1 MMAVAE
7 IAISEGKSAGETQA
21 GSSSGVGKHISLKIM
36 SFSFML
42 ALGSVVLL
50 PVAQAEIIGD
60 KNAPGN
66 QRPAVLNSANG
77 TPTVNI
83 QTPTKGGV
91 SMNQYQK
98 FDVDKKGAIL
108 NNSRGNTQTQLGGWV
123 QGNPF
128 LATGSARVIVNQV
141 NSANPS
147 YLNGYIEV
155 AGQKAEVIIANPAG
169 LRINGG
175 GFINASGV
183 TLTTGT
189 PVVSGAGVDAFRV
202 RGGSIEIGKDG
213 LDTSR
218 ADYTRLISQAM
229 QLKGGI
235 WAKDLKATVGTND
248 VAADGKVTAT
258 EANKGQPVQWGIDVA
273 ELGGMYAGKITL
285 VSTDKGVGVN
295 NAGQMFASAG
305 GVSIDANGL
314 LSNSGSVVA
323 DNKDDKT
330 QAAQISIKS
339 QTVNNRG
346 TLSANDTQTIKSA
359 SLNNSGLIHTADELV
374 LQQQGLLQNSG
385 NIKAARLDL
394 TANQLHNEQGHIT
407 QTGSQGLDVQAK
419 HISNSDGSILGNK
432 PQESGSTGGTGSG
445 GQNPGTGSTGGT
457 GAITTPPS
465 TSTGGGDIAVD
476 TVTPSKT
483 FATGSIKVAEDLQSS
498 GGSVTAN
505 GDVNIVAEQG
515 FSNTN
520 KANVQAKSLTVNKG
534 DFSNAAGKATLEN
547 LNAKVNNFDNSRGE
561 LTVLSTATHIQAA
574 QNFSNQ
580 AGKLSTTGTLKVT
593 AGSIN
598 NQAGSIEV
606 ANAVSLSSQTD
617 LNNHA
622 GKILANQDIVVN
634 AASVDNSSGNI
645 SSNQGDISVE
655 STSGINNKQG
665 VLQADGRVGLDSSG
679 LNNQKGKVLADA
691 VSINSGS
698 ATLNNDQGQIAS
710 VNNIQIRSGALSNQ
724 KGQIQANKAID
735 VDTAGHKV
743 SNQQGKMVA
752 GSQLSINSGLLNNND
767 GLLQAQTDLNV
778 NSHGQ
783 SIHNAQT
790 QAFDSNKPQGMVA
803 ENISLQSG
811 DISGAGNIM
820 VAQDSLNIVAGDIT
834 TPNGM
839 VYAKNKANIS
849 ANNLDVSHG
858 SLQAGDTVDLDLQ
871 AALNNDGGHILADS
885 IKIQAQDVSNQNN
898 LTDKGGIE
906 ANHINLNSATLDN
919 RGGRVVSMEA
929 LPLQVDS
936 HLQNQGGLISSN
948 KALSIQGKPDLII
961 DNGSGSISAVE
972 NLSLISQQLLNSG
985 SVVTNKELS
994 IKVDEVRNSGE
1005 LSAAGKQSIQSQS
1018 LHNSGSI
1025 ASNAQLSIAV
1035 TDLDNQKG
1043 KISADYLEITAKQLQ
1058 NQEGTIAQTGLAG
1071 LDLEAGVLS
1080 NNQGVIGY
1088 HPEDQSAQPAQPNT
1102 GAGAGHTTTGNTT
1115 KPPVTGSGNNTST
1128 GNQTTNPVNPSTP
1141 STGSSVPNGFIKVAG
1156 NLNNDKGGIYANAG
1170 IDLDVSNG
1178 LINKGT
1184 LQLGDLSVKGAQFI
1198 NDGGKLSADALTIA
1212 TQTASNQAGKISV
1225 QKDFSLNST
1234 GFNNQAGEVEVNGN
1248 AHITTG
1254 QLNNQSGS
1262 IEAAGS
1268 QSLQVQDLD
1277 NRKGSIVANQA
1288 LDIQAQGQVLN
1299 QAGVLGSAQGGLNI
1313 VTAGILD
1320 NSAGQVSAANNV
1332 SVTVGSLLNKQGTV
1346 ASSKSLNLHSA
1357 QDINNHA
1364 GSLTADEH
1372 AQITAQN
1379 LDNTSG
1385 QIGAVTGDVS
1395 LNLSGD
1401 LSNGQ
1406 DAGVLD
1412 ANNQVVKGTIA
1423 AAAGK
1428 ALVQAKNIGNDGGV
1442 IYAKNTDIQAQDISN
1457 QSGEI
1462 STADKLNI
1470 NALSLNNSAG
1480 TVFANS
1486 QADIK
1491 LAGMLNNQGGTV
1503 ASLNQLNLHSAGLNN
1518 NTGSIYSTAQGV
1530 SIQSTGLLDNTDGHI
1545 GAKEQLTIQAQG
1557 IHNQRVDQTAKQ
1569 AVLTG
1574 KGINLDVTGVLSN
1587 NGDIYSQADAN
1598 INSTSLNNDHGNLS
1612 ADGKLAVDVLG
1623 NVSNTQGGITANGD
1637 VALAAHN
1644 LDNTAGQIGS
1654 SNGNVGLSLSGDL
1667 NNNADAR
1674 VKDAAGKTIKST
1686 IAAANGQIDINTRN
1700 ASNQGGVI
1708 YAQNT
1713 HLEAQDVNNQSG
1725 EISAANN
1732 VSIGASSVDNRL
1744 GTVFA
1749 QDELTVTVQN
1759 GLNNQVGTVA
1769 AKGKVTVQAGSVDN
1783 RTGSLYSQKNVLDL
1797 KSQGVINNTDGYLA
1811 ADTDLLIAAKALDN
1825 SRTNQNTQQAIVTAN
1840 NVTLNLTDSVRNS
1853 GDVYAKNNAVV
1864 TAQTLNNDAG
1874 NLSAGNKVDIKAQ
1887 NNISNHAG
1895 NVTANNHVSIKGADL
1910 NNTSGQIGS
1919 SNGNVTLAL
1928 SGDLRNDTDAA
1939 VVDKNNHAIKGT
1951 VAAANGVADIKA
1963 SNVSNKGGVIHA
1975 QDTRINTG
1983 KLSNHQGEISAKR
1996 DILLTADSLDS
2007 QAGTIFA
2014 ENTLT
2019 AAVKNA
2025 LSNTQGSHL
2034 GGKGAV
2040 NIQAGSVDNSGGNLY
2055 SVNNALGLHSSGAIN
2070 NADGYVAAA
2079 KDLNLSAA
2087 SLSNQRLDASKK
2099 QAIITADNVILDIT
2113 GVMQNSGDVYA
2124 KGNADLNAQT
2134 LNNDKGNLSA
2144 EKTLAVAVKTDLSNK
2159 EGSLTAGGNATITGR
2174 NLDNTAGQIGSQ
2186 TGNLTLKLTGALSN
2200 DAGSKKGT
2208 IAAAQGVSDIRASSI
2223 SNQGG
2228 AIYAHTTNI
2237 GTGNINNQQGEI
2249 SAIDNVKISASSLY
2263 NKSGTVFAQNGL
2275 DMALSGAI
2283 DSNQAGT
2290 IGASNA
2296 VSLQAASVNNAG
2308 GNVYS
2313 VNQSLALHSKGTV
2326 NNNDGYI
2333 GAKTNLSLTA
2343 SSLDNQ
2349 CLDATKKQANIV
2361 ADNINL
2367 VVAGNVRNSGDIY
2380 AHSLNTLK
2388 AGTLNNREG
2397 NVAAADALNV
2407 TVGGDINNHAGKLN
2421 AGKDI
2426 TLTAQNLDN
2435 TSGTIGST
2443 DGNATINISKQFTNG
2458 TDVNSKDASGNALV
2472 GTVAVSQGKLDF
2484 NAGAINNKDGI
2495 VYAKQADITAKTGN
2509 IENQK
2514 GVIQSAESLSI
2525 RSAKD
2530 VNNAGGNINAK
2541 TTLNLKAQNIDNAA
2555 GQISSDSHNRI
2566 TAATLTNS
2574 HAGQIGTVK
2583 GNLTLDISGQLHNQ
2597 SKGVIAAT
2605 QGTATI
2611 NGQDIHND
2619 DATISADA
2627 LTLTAKNSITNQNQA
2642 TVYANSVNLSSVTL
2656 NNAQATVWSNHGMD
2670 IVTKTLTQSGGK
2682 IQSQDDMSI
2691 KADSLSQ
2698 SNSMLVAKQGNMNLK
2713 IRGDLNNKGNGNG
2726 KDITESGL
2734 ILAGKDLTVT
2744 AGNVNNTQG
2753 NVIAAHIDVNAS
2765 NSVNNQKGQIA
2776 ASNTLVITAKSLT
2789 QSDSATLSAMNGQ
2802 TLTISTVLDNKASTI
2817 VSNNG
2822 LDIDA
2827 QTFINDG
2834 GKIVANNSIAD
2845 ISVTGRLDNRN
2856 DAVIQADTVL
2866 LNANDVHN
2874 NSQASI
2880 NAIKN
2885 MRLSSKT
2892 GLDNQ
2897 GGQLVSQGGMTLN
2910 LNGKALNN
2918 QAGLVSSQQALNV
2931 NASSINNQ
2939 AGSIETAGA
2948 LGLISAGQLNNAAGR
2963 VVGNGIIINTQS
2975 VNNQG
2980 GNVISNAGLSIQNS
2994 ADFNN
2999 NKGYVY
3005 ANTSI
3010 GITAKNITNTE
3021 GTIKSLGNIGLQA
3034 ANQLDN
3040 SKGWIGSNA
3049 DVTLKANKVIN
3060 NDTLDANNIAMGIQ
3074 GNNVSVTT
3082 QSLDNIGGKII
3093 ATDKA
3098 ALLVENQI
3106 NNQKGSI
3113 SSDGQIIMQKSD
3125 GTAMA
3130 LVDNRDGSIVAKD
3143 NTIFKTK
3150 QVLNDG
3156 GELVFGDNLS
3166 LDIAGD
3172 YTQSG
3177 VLQAGN
3183 DANITIGG
3191 HLTNEGTLEAQNNL
3205 NLKANDLTNMDDAK
3219 IVAGQNTNI
3228 NVKNTLNNYG
3238 LIDGTNTTIH
3248 TSKLNNEGEKAR
3260 IYGTHLAIEAD
3271 EINNKASDRNGDGV
3285 LGAGTIAARDRLDIG
3300 AKTIINE
3307 EDALIYS
3314 DGSVHI
3320 GGKLDGNKHV
3330 TGMADSITNSSAT
3343 IESGTDMD
3351 IAAATLVNRD
3361 THVKLGTD
3369 WVLLSQSEHVREV
3382 FGLGYTFG
3390 SNENSVDTSR
3400 WYSEEELWS
3409 PGYEDVLNLYNDPWK
3424 IQNVSTGK
3432 KNPTTYKNEDG
3443 NIRFKVWA
3451 NYGIYLEVKQADG
3464 SWESYS
3470 HWLMRS
3476 GKKTVEQQNVVDAKP
3491 GKIIAGG
3498 SMNISGNKWTNS
3510 DSQIIA
3516 GNAITAKITGGVEN
3530 TSTVTAK
3537 QRITFVGDADTKS
3550 TDNGGSEKFAGQ
3562 GTNCWDGS
3570 ESFYCLQWVES
3581 VYQQGNSDQ
3590 EVLVKQGKDYWVPK
3604 YSDSE
3609 KVHLDQARELAKKGH
3624 NTYLNKNV
3632 PIDNWDVTEKTLLVI
3647 EDLGGSY
3654 DGLHTYIRDDS
3665 AVQVKYKR
3673 EDYNNVTIVDG
3684 DNSVSNSVYQ
3694 EHANINKS
3702 SVNTD
3707 QTKVGS
3713 AGAGTSGTAGKVDG
3727 ESATTTGSASTS
3739 LDAAKTTANLNGKA
3753 ASKSINTVVLN
3764 QQNSEVSGSTQ
3775 TGKKQATSN
3784 TGASVNTAF
3793 SGQNA
3798 ANINGGTVSVDGLQ
3812 ASSNATGANAAN
3824 VAVNSGNNGQT
3835 PTHGGGQ
3842 TAVSGNQ
3849 NIDSVAKN
3857 SQGSGGSQAGQNT
3870 DTQATNNQLTNNQTL
3885 DQTAQTQVGNT
3896 AQDDVRVR
3904 TVFNA
3909 ATVPTQSMYTV
3920 DPNSTGH
3927 LVETDPNFTR
3937 YNKWL
3942 SSDYMLGALNLDP
3955 AKMQKRLGDGY
3966 YEQKLVNQQINQLTG
3981 RAYLNGYSNYEDQYK
3996 ALMSNGLTVAADLNL
4011 TPGVALTQE
4020 QLARL
4025 TSDIVWL
4032 VSQTVTLA
4040 DGSTQTVLVPQV
4052 YVRVQPG
4059 DIDGSGA
4066 LISADVVNLNIA
4078 GNLENKGTIAG
4089 RKAAIITADNIDM
4102 LNGKVVG
4109 GTVALDA
4116 KNNINLMGSQVVA
4129 TDNAYLTAQNIYLGS
4144 TTGTYSSQIENGT
4157 VLDRVAGVYITGTGT
4172 DKGALVLAAKDN
4184 ISLAGAELINASNGI
4199 TQLSAGKDL
4208 TIGSLTTHQNM
4219 DVIQSKDAFNKNRS
4233 TQEIGSNIQTKGDVI
4248 LTSGNDVNIRGSN
4261 ISSQFGIVDIAAK
4274 NDINIETSQNTQFSE
4289 NYFHTKK
4296 KGAFRSSESMGH
4308 GVANVVTN
4316 NASSVDG
4323 VMVNLN
4329 AGNDVNIVGS
4339 NVISDQLTQIQA
4351 GNNVNI
4357 KGAEDTFSQQSES
4370 WSKSSGISGGN
4381 MGLDIGKTREKT
4393 TQTVDSSTHVGS
4405 MVGSLEGNT
4414 NIVAGKQYNQI
4425 GSSVNSPQ
4433 GDVNVVAQSINID
4446 SGKSV
4451 SDTYYKHEYEK
4462 SGLTVALQS
4471 SLISVGTGLKGAID
4485 SGKQGGEVE
4494 NGRVKAMAAA
4504 NASWGAYAAGKDFK
4518 DVGDWLTNTG
4528 GGPKTSGLR
4537 VALTYGEQKN
4547 VSTTTTHSE
4556 TNTASDIRAGGK
4568 VNLVAT
4574 GADKDSNID
4583 IRGSNVAGKQGTNL
4597 FADNEV
4603 NITSS
4608 QDIYQ
4613 EHSENRSAGWNL
4625 GVSVGYEN
4633 GQAALGVTAG
4643 GNYGKGHGT
4652 GDSLNHNNS
4661 HVGDANS
4668 QTNIISGGATNIAG
4682 GQILGKGISLSA
4694 EELNIASL
4702 QNTSKYD
4709 GKQEN
4714 VSAQVTVGYGASASG
4729 EYSKTKVKS
4738 DYASVQEQSG
4748 IIAGD
4753 DGYQIDVK
4761 GNTDLKGAII
4771 TSTKVAEEN
4780 GKNKLNTGSITLTDI
4795 ENHAEFEASGFS
4807 IGASYKPGD
4816 SVKKESNTDSN
4827 NKPGA
4832 SQSVGYA
4839 TEEGKDASITSAGVN
4854 TKNIVITDAEAQKQL
4869 TGQSLEQ
4876 AKDQAYLAINSD
4888 KLDQSTGF
4896 IENNFDKD
4904 KIQKQIDLQVAIS
4917 KDFSQN
4923 VQKAGQE
4930 LNTWQDDLEKANKE
4944 KEEKLQ
4950 SGNLSDEDKNKL
4962 VNEIIENNKK
4972 IDSIDDYKLALNT
4985 IGMALS
4991 APTDSI
4997 AGIAAAAAS
5006 PKLAYEIGQYF
5017 KSQEEINKLTGV
5029 NNGELTT
5036 GQKLAHV
5043 AAHAV
5048 LGAAVAAIGGNDALT
5063 AGLAAGG
5070 AEAAM
5075 PVISKWLYQTDDPEK
5090 LTAEQKSTLTSI
5102 AGLIGTGVGLS
5113 TGGSVT
5119 DVAAGSQL
5127 AQNAVDNNFLTKKQ
5141 VQLINLEL
5149 VNCALL
5155 SNGECNRVDEILYGA
5170 KKKSSAN
5177 IALIEKY
5184 MLEGNV
5190 KAIEALLAQTAS
5202 SLEVNALIPKNYG
5215 PGNELPRRQD
5225 NVKIFEST
5233 KGQYSI
5239 FGTDLE
5245 QAKES
5250 QDFRSKYCGGLS
5262 ASQCNALT
5270 KSAWDTQY
5278 TKYYA
5283 VMAVTT
5289 LMSGVRPNNIPKL
5302 KDLPSATVNNLKAGL
5317 PKPVTI
5323 KPKPIKNN
5331 ATDGEMV
5338 TTTGAVKVEKNLS
5351 VTTLNKIPNNTLN
5364 TDIIRANINPLL
5376 KNRIDPN
5383 NISIAVATVTNS
5395 RGQTINLIAVSG
5407 QSLKGNAPSTVT
5419 INGKNYQVVN
5429 TDSGSIG
5436 SYVYA
5441 LPNKTNY
5448 NHAEIKLASY
5458 LQDNYKGQRI
5468 NVNMAIQNTSRRS
5481 VGMCN
5486 GCSQS
5491 MPDFARQN
5499 RNFNI
5504 KIYEGST
5511 MRNP

>member
-21 GSSSGVGKHISLKIM
+21 GSSSGTSTGKHISLKVM

-66 QRPAVLNSANG
+66 QRPTVLNSANG

-83 QTPTKGGV
+83 QTPSKGGV

-169 LRINGG
+169 LSINGG

-202 RGGSIEIGKDG
+202 RGGSITVGKDG
-213 LDTSR
+213 LDTSG
-218 ADYTRLISQAM
+218 ADYTRLISQAL

-235 WAKDLKATVGTND
+235 WAKDLKATMGTND
-248 VAADGKVTAT
+248 VAADGKVTVT

-285 VSTDKGVGVN
+285 ISTDKGVGVN

-339 QTVNNRG
+339 QTVNNSG
-346 TLSANDTQTIKSA
+346 TLSANDTQTIQSA

-385 NIKAARLDL
+385 NLKAARLDL

-419 HISNSDGSILGNK
+419 HISNSDGSVLGNK
-432 PQESGSTGGTGSG
+432 PQESGTTGGTSTGSG
-445 GQNPGTGSTGGT
+445 GQNPGTGT
-457 GAITTPPS
+457 ITTPPS

-483 FATGSIKVAEDLQSS
+483 FATGSIKVVEDLLSS

-534 DFSNAAGKATLEN
+534 DFSNALGKATLEN

-574 QNFSNQ
+574 QDFSNQ

-617 LNNHA
+617 LNNQA
-622 GKILANQDIVVN
+622 GKILANQDIVVT
-634 AASVDNSSGNI
+634 AASIDNSSGNI

-655 STSGINNKQG
+655 STSSINNKQG

-679 LNNQKGKVLADA
+679 LNNQQGKVLADA

-803 ENISLQSG
+803 ENINLQSG

-839 VYAKNKANIS
+839 VYAKNKANIT
-849 ANNLDVSHG
+849 ANSLDVSHG
-858 SLQAGDTVDLDLQ
+858 SLQAGDTVDLGLQ
-871 AALNNDGGHILADS
+871 AALNNDGGHILANS
-885 IKIQAQDVSNQNN
+885 IKIQAQNVSNQNN

-929 LPLQVDS
+929 LPLQVGS

-972 NLSLISQQLLNSG
+972 NLSLVSQQLLSSG

-994 IKVDEVRNSGE
+994 IKADGVRNSGE
-1005 LSAAGKQSIQSQS
+1005 LSAAGKQAIHSQS

-1043 KISADYLEITAKQLQ
+1043 NISADHLQITAKQLQ

-1071 LDLEAGVLS
+1071 LALEAGVLS

-1088 HPEDQSAQPAQPNT
+1088 HPEDQSAQSAQPNT
-1102 GAGAGHTTTGNTT
+1102 GAGAGHATTGNTT
-1115 KPPVTGSGNNTST
+1115 KPPVTGSGNNTSL

-1178 LINKGT
+1178 LINKGA

-1234 GFNNQAGEVEVNGN
+1234 GFNNQAGEVAVNGN

-1254 QLNNQSGS
+1254 QLSNQSGS

-1346 ASSKSLNLHSA
+1346 ASSKTLNLHSA
-1357 QDINNHA
+1357 QDINNHG

-1428 ALVQAKNIGNDGGV
+1428 AKVQAKNIGNDRGV

-1462 STADKLNI
+1462 SSADKLNI

-1503 ASLNQLNLHSAGLNN
+1503 ASLNQLNLYSAGLNN
-1518 NTGSIYSTAQGV
+1518 STGSIYSTAQGV
-1530 SIQSTGLLDNTDGHI
+1530 SIQSTGLLDNTDGYI
-1545 GAKEQLTIQAQG
+1545 GAKEQLTIQAQS

-1569 AVLTG
+1569 AILTG

-1587 NGDIYSQADAN
+1587 SGDIYSQADAN

-1623 NVSNTQGGITANGD
+1623 NVSNKQGGITANGD
-1637 VALAAHN
+1637 VALAAFD

-1654 SNGNVGLSLSGDL
+1654 SNGNVGLNLSGDL
-1667 NNNADAR
+1667 NNNTDTS

-1708 YAQNT
+1708 YAQNAR
-1713 HLEAQDVNNQSG
+1713 LQAQDVNNHSG

-1759 GLNNQVGTVA
+1759 GLNNQAGTVA
-1769 AKGKVTVQAGSVDN
+1769 AKGKVSVQAGSVNN
-1783 RTGSLYSQKNVLDL
+1783 RTGSLYSQKNALDL
-1797 KSQGVINNTDGYLA
+1797 KSQGVVNNTDGYLA

-1825 SRTNQNTQQAIVTAN
+1825 SRTNKNTQQAIVTAN

-1874 NLSAGNKVDIKAQ
+1874 NLSAGHTVDIKAQ

-1895 NVTANNHVSIKGADL
+1895 NVTANNHVSIVGADL

-1928 SGDLRNDTDAA
+1928 SGDLLNNTDAA

-1963 SNVSNKGGVIHA
+1963 SNVSNTGGVIHA

-2055 SVNNALGLHSSGAIN
+2055 SVNNVLGLHSSGAIN

-2113 GVMQNSGDVYA
+2113 GAMQNSGDVYA
-2124 KGNADLNAQT
+2124 KGNADVNAQT

-2186 TGNLTLKLTGALSN
+2186 TGNLTLKLKGVLSN

-2237 GTGNINNQQGEI
+2237 STGSINNQKGEI
-2249 SAIDNVKISASSLY
+2249 SAIDDVNISASSLD
-2263 NKSGTVFAQNGL
+2263 NKSGTVFAQNELG
-2275 DMALSGAI
+2275 MVLSGAI
-2283 DSNQAGT
+2283 DFNQAGT

-2296 VSLQAASVNNAG
+2296 VSLQAASVNNAS

-2349 CLDATKKQANIV
+2349 RLDAIKKQANIV
-2361 ADNINL
+2361 ADSINL
-2367 VVAGNVRNSGDIY
+2367 VVAGHVRNSGDIY
-2380 AHSLNTLK
+2380 AHSLNMLK
-2388 AGTLNNREG
+2388 AGTLNNRDG

-2495 VYAKQADITAKTGN
+2495 VYAKQAVITAKTGN
-2509 IENQK
+2509 IDNQD
-2514 GVIQSAESLSI
+2514 GVIQSAESLKIS
-2525 RSAKD
+2525 SAKD
-2530 VNNAGGNINAK
+2530 VNNAGGSINAK

-2555 GQISSDSHNRI
+2555 GQISSDSHNHI

-2574 HAGQIGTVK
+2574 NAGQIGTVK

-2656 NNAQATVWSNHGMD
+2656 NNAQATVWSNHGLD
-2670 IVTKTLTQSGGK
+2670 IITKTLTQSGGK
-2682 IQSQDDMSI
+2682 IQSQDDISI

-2698 SNSMLVAKQGNMNLK
+2698 SNSMLVAKQGNMNLN
-2713 IRGDLNNKGNGNG
+2713 IRGDLSNKGNGNG

-2734 ILAGKDLTVT
+2734 ILAGKDLNVT
-2744 AGNVNNTQG
+2744 ANNVSNTQG
-2753 NVIAAHIDVNAS
+2753 NVIAAHIDLNAN

-2776 ASNTLVITAKSLT
+2776 ASNTLAITAKTLT
-2789 QSDSATLSAMNGQ
+2789 QSDGATMSAMDGLNLQ
-2802 TLTISTVLDNKASTI
+2802 ISTVLDNNASTI

-2827 QTFINDG
+2827 QTLINDS
-2834 GKIVANNSIAD
+2834 GKIIANNSIAD
-2845 ISVTGRLDNRN
+2845 ISVAGRLDNRN
-2856 DAVIQADTVL
+2856 NAVIQADTVL

-2885 MRLSSKT
+2885 MQLSSKT

-2948 LGLISAGQLNNAAGR
+2948 LGLISAGQLNNADGR
-2963 VVGNGIIINTQS
+2963 VVGNGITINTQS

-2994 ADFNN
+2994 VDFNN

-3005 ANTSI
+3005 ANTGI

-3021 GTIKSLGNIGLQA
+3021 GTIKSLGKIDLQA

-3060 NDTLDANNIAMGIQ
+3060 NGTLDANNIAMGIQ

-3082 QSLDNIGGKII
+3082 QNLDNIGGKII

-3166 LDIAGD
+3166 LDIVGD

-3228 NVKNTLNNYG
+3228 EVKNTLNNYG

-3300 AKTIINE
+3300 AKTILNE

-3320 GGKLDGNKHV
+3320 GGKLDANKHA
-3330 TGMADSITNSSAT
+3330 TGMANSIINSSAT

-3351 IAAATLVNRD
+3351 IAANTLVNKD

-3382 FGLGYTFG
+3382 FGLGYTHQPH
-3390 SNENSVDTSR
+3390 ENSVDTSR
-3400 WYSEEELWS
+3400 WYSEDELWS
-3409 PGYEDVLNLYNDPWK
+3409 PGYEEFYTGSPW
-3424 IQNVSTGK
+3424 TGNYQK
-3432 KNPTTYKNEDG
+3432 VQRPTDYKNEDG

-3451 NYGIYLEVKQADG
+3451 NQAIYLEVKQANG

-3498 SMNISGNKWTNS
+3498 NMNISGNKWTNS

-3516 GNAITAKITGGVEN
+3516 GKAITANIVGGIEN
-3530 TSTVTAK
+3530 TSTVTPK
-3537 QRITFVGDADTKS
+3537 QRITFVGDSSTKAV
-3550 TDNGGSEKFAGQ
+3550 DNGAEEKFAGQ
-3562 GTNCWDGS
+3562 TNCWDGS
-3570 ESFYCLQWVES
+3570 TSFFCLSQVESAIQQGMKGDAYQDEWVERGAGGKLEGIKDPRFADNDK
-3581 VYQQGNSDQ
+3581 VYLSLAEQMAKDGGYKDFWSGSLRPMNNGNSP
-3590 EVLVKQGKDYWVPK
+3590 ERTVLVAVDK
-3604 YSDSE
+3604 SS
-3609 KVHLDQARELAKKGH
+3609 
-3624 NTYLNKNV
+3624 N
-3632 PIDNWDVTEKTLLVI
+3632 
-3647 EDLGGSY
+3647 Y

-3665 AVQVKYKR
+3665 GVQVRYKR
-3673 EDYNNVTIVDG
+3673 ENYNNVTIVDG

-3694 EHANINKS
+3694 EYVNINKS
-3702 SVNTD
+3702 SVNTN

-3713 AGAGTSGTAGKVDG
+3713 GGAGTSGTAGKVGG
-3727 ESATTTGSASTS
+3727 ESAVTTGSASTS
-3739 LDAAKTTANLNGKA
+3739 VDAAKTTTNLNGKA
-3753 ASKSINTVVLN
+3753 ASKSINTVMIN
-3764 QQNSEVSGSTQ
+3764 QQNSEVSDSNQ
-3775 TGKKQATSN
+3775 TGNKQVTSN
-3784 TGASVNTAF
+3784 TGASVNTVS

-3798 ANINGGTVSVDGLQ
+3798 ANINVGAALVNGVQV
-3812 ASSNATGANAAN
+3812 SSNATDANGAD
-3824 VAVNSGNNGQT
+3824 VAVNSDVSGQASA
-3835 PTHGGGQ
+3835 HGGGQ
-3842 TAVSGNQ
+3842 TTVTGNQ

-3857 SQGSGGSQAGQNT
+3857 SQGSGGSQAGRNT
-3870 DTQATNNQLTNNQTL
+3870 DIQATNNQLTNNQTL
-3885 DQTAQTQVGNT
+3885 DQTTQAQVDNA
-3896 AQDDVRVR
+3896 AQDNVRVR

-3920 DPNSTGH
+3920 DPNSVGH

-3981 RAYLNGYSNYEDQYK
+3981 RAYLNGYRNYEDQYK

-4078 GNLENKGTIAG
+4078 GNLENNGTIAG

-4129 TDNAYLTAQNIYLGS
+4129 TDNAYLTAQNIHLES

-4157 VLDRVAGVYITGTGT
+4157 VLDRVAGVYITGTGA
-4172 DKGALVLAAKDN
+4172 DKGALVLAAKEN
-4184 ISLAGAELINASNGI
+4184 ISLAGTELINASNGI

-4219 DVIQSKDAFNKNRS
+4219 DVIQSKDAYNKNRS

-4261 ISSQFGIVDIAAK
+4261 ISSQLGVVDIAAK

-4296 KGAFRSSESMGH
+4296 KGAFRSSESVGH

-4405 MVGSLEGNT
+4405 MVGSLEGNA

-4433 GDVNVVAQSINID
+4433 GDVNVVAQSINIGA
-4446 SGKSV
+4446 SKSV

-4471 SLISVGTGLKGAID
+4471 SLISVGTGLKGAMD

-4528 GGPKTSGLR
+4528 GDPKTSGLR
-4537 VALTYGEQKN
+4537 VSLTYGEQKN

-4574 GADKDSNID
+4574 GADKDSNIN

-4597 FADNEV
+4597 FADNKV

-4613 EHSENRSAGWNL
+4613 EHSENRSAGWNA

-4643 GNYGKGHGT
+4643 GNYGKGHGK

-4771 TSTKVAEEN
+4771 TSTRVAEEN
-4780 GKNKLNTGSITLTDI
+4780 GKNKLSTGSITLTDI

-4832 SQSVGYA
+4832 SQSIGYA

-4930 LNTWQDDLEKANKE
+4930 LNTWQDSLEKENKE
-4944 KEEKLQ
+4944 IKKELAD
-4950 SGNLSDEDKNKL
+4950 GDITDERRVELNNKL
-4962 VNEIIENNKK
+4962 NKNNNNIE
-4972 IDSIDDYKLALNT
+4972 SIDDYKMALNT

-4997 AGIAAAAAS
+4997 GGIAAAAAS
-5006 PKLAYEIGQYF
+5006 PKIAYEIGQYF
-5017 KSQEEINKLTGV
+5017 KNQEEINKLTGV
-5029 NNGELTT
+5029 NNGELTA
-5036 GQKLAHV
+5036 GQKMAHV

-5070 AEAAM
+5070 AEAAV
-5075 PVISKWLYQTDDPEK
+5075 PVISNWLYQTDDPEK
-5090 LTAEQKSTLTSI
+5090 LTAEQKSTLTAI

-5119 DVAAGSQL
+5119 DVASGSQL
-5127 AQNAVDNNFLTKKQ
+5127 AQNAVINNALNDKRMQHYADKLRKCSSKIECEKIIRDMENEDRNNRIKLMLVCSKNPQSNGCQGEIGKAIIGDDYIYTSADDEIDFFGKLGLKEEVVCGDNKICQNAITEQDYRNQKDAKYASTVIIPKQAKEIRNSQLGRVINLSNLSDSEVVELKSYLVAAAAGVSIKVSAKVLTVIKSNSSAISKEMSALDGEMAGENKPQKIDSKNYNNNPYLTEGYDKNKIIKSKQSLEILIKEHELKIQEFKENPMKFDDGRMQNATKEIRQKMIDGRINALEKQVKKQ
-5141 VQLINLEL
+5141 KINL
-5149 VNCALL
+5149 N
-5155 SNGECNRVDEILYGA
+5155 Y
-5170 KKKSSAN
+5170 
-5177 IALIEKY
+5177 
-5184 MLEGNV
+5184 
-5190 KAIEALLAQTAS
+5190 AIEAL
-5202 SLEVNALIPKNYG
+5202 E
-5215 PGNELPRRQD
+5215 
-5225 NVKIFEST
+5225 
-5233 KGQYSI
+5233 
-5239 FGTDLE
+5239 
-5245 QAKES
+5245 
-5250 QDFRSKYCGGLS
+5250 
-5262 ASQCNALT
+5262 
-5270 KSAWDTQY
+5270 
-5278 TKYYA
+5278 
-5283 VMAVTT
+5283 
-5289 LMSGVRPNNIPKL
+5289 
-5302 KDLPSATVNNLKAGL
+5302 
-5317 PKPVTI
+5317 
-5323 KPKPIKNN
+5323 
-5331 ATDGEMV
+5331 
-5338 TTTGAVKVEKNLS
+5338 
-5351 VTTLNKIPNNTLN
+5351 
-5364 TDIIRANINPLL
+5364 LL
-5376 KNRIDPN
+5376 KG
-5383 NISIAVATVTNS
+5383 A
-5395 RGQTINLIAVSG
+5395 Q
-5407 QSLKGNAPSTVT
+5407 K
-5419 INGKNYQVVN
+5419 
-5429 TDSGSIG
+5429 
-5436 SYVYA
+5436 
-5441 LPNKTNY
+5441 
-5448 NHAEIKLASY
+5448 
-5458 LQDNYKGQRI
+5458 
-5468 NVNMAIQNTSRRS
+5468 
-5481 VGMCN
+5481 
-5486 GCSQS
+5486 
-5491 MPDFARQN
+5491 
-5499 RNFNI
+5499 
-5504 KIYEGST
+5504 
-5511 MRNP
+5511 